1 MLHSLP
7 ALLDQLEGFLI
18 QGQDPLP
25 LLAQIRWKDVVDWP
39 KDLKEARK
47 LQNRLMAI
55 QALINGLHAPNH
67 AALTRLGQSVSYGV
81 AGRLDE
87 PKGLSLRFSSQV

>member
-7 ALLDQLEGFLI
+7 VLLDQLEAHLI
-18 QGQDPLP
+18 QGRDPLP
-25 LLAQIRWKDVVDWP
+25 FLAQIRWKDVVDWP

-47 LQNRLMAI
+47 LQGRLMGL
-55 QALINGLHAPNH
+55 QALINGLQAPTH
-67 AALTRLGQSVSYGV
+67 AALCRLGHTVSYGV

-87 PKGLSLRFSSQV
+87 PKGLSLRFSSQI